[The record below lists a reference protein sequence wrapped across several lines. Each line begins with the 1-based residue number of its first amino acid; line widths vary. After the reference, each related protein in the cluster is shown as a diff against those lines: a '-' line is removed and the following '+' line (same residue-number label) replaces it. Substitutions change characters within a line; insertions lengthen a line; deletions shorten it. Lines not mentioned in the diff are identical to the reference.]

1 LRPWLFI
8 AGGCWWFAS
17 LFLFCGR
24 RGFHDLF
31 VPATAA
37 AETTTSK
44 EGAVAFPSSLP
55 RWQRSHRDRRQG
67 RARRIKRRRY
77 HGRRRHGRC
86 DGCGSRADMARNG
99 DGYAMAPTTAA
110 RSWWGV
116 VAETFFAS
124 LFFNTATNVA
134 AMMTPSVPPLQA
146 PPPQQ
151 TTQTP
156 MARASR
162 TRAAASMAGRSA
174 AERQWLLSRCP
185 GWPRL
190 LSRIGRRLE

>member
-1 LRPWLFI
+1 
-8 AGGCWWFAS
+8 
-17 LFLFCGR
+17 
-24 RGFHDLF
+24 
-31 VPATAA
+31 
-37 AETTTSK
+37 
-44 EGAVAFPSSLP
+44 
-55 RWQRSHRDRRQG
+55 
-67 RARRIKRRRY
+67 
-77 HGRRRHGRC
+77 
-86 DGCGSRADMARNG
+86 MARNG
-99 DGYAMAPTTAA
+99 DGYAIAPTTAA

-146 PPPQQ
+146 PPPPQ

-162 TRAAASMAGRSA
+162 TRAAASMAGLSA

-190 LSRIGRRLE
+190 VSRIGRRLECSSGRDDADDDGEGRDGGENHSEDAGGNAAGGK